1 MNTMHILSQAV
12 PAAHLALSSIQG
24 ELSRLQ
30 TTLADQPEHAP
41 LRESISQL
49 ANLCQTIERTVSE
62 GVHTL
67 ARSGDGLQGL
77 LDLLHHAE
85 DKPLP
90 ANQLAGLLT
99 PLQQQ
104 ISHARADIG
113 QLL

>member
-1 MNTMHILSQAV
+1 MNTLHILSQAV
-12 PAAHLALSSIQG
+12 PAAHLALSTIQG
-24 ELSRLQ
+24 ELSRLH
-30 TTLADQPEHAP
+30 TLASQPEHAP

-49 ANLCQTIERTVSE
+49 SRLCQTIEHTIAD

>member
-1 MNTMHILSQAV
+1 MNTLHILSQAV
-12 PAAHLALSSIQG
+12 PAAHLALSTIQD
-24 ELSRLQ
+24 ELSRLH
-30 TTLADQPEHAP
+30 TLASQPEHAP
-41 LRESISQL
+41 LRDSLSQL
-49 ANLCQTIERTVSE
+49 SSLCQTIEHTIAD

>member
-1 MNTMHILSQAV
+1 MNTLHILSQAV
-12 PAAHLALSSIQG
+12 PAAHLALSTIQG
-24 ELSRLQ
+24 ELSRLH
-30 TTLADQPEHAP
+30 TLASQPEHAP
-41 LRESISQL
+41 LRESLSQL
-49 ANLCQTIERTVSE
+49 SSLCQTIERTVSE

>member
-1 MNTMHILSQAV
+1 MNTLHILSQAV
-12 PAAHLALSSIQG
+12 PAAHLALSTIQG

-30 TTLADQPEHAP
+30 TLASQPEHAP

-49 ANLCQTIERTVSE
+49 AGLCQTIELTIAD
-62 GVHTL
+62 GIHTL

>member
-1 MNTMHILSQAV
+1 MNTLHILSQAV
-12 PAAHLALSSIQG
+12 PAAHLALSTIQG
-24 ELSRLQ
+24 ELSRLH
-30 TTLADQPEHAP
+30 TLASQPEHAP

-49 ANLCQTIERTVSE
+49 SGLCQIIEHTIAD